1 MDLLIGTAWAQD
13 AAGGAAGGP
22 GFASNLI
29 MIGAIFAIFYFI
41 LIRPQNKAAQA
52 HQVMVAGLK
61 KGDQVVTK
69 GGIFGRV
76 AEVEDDALS
85 IEVAKGV
92 RIRVEKSK
100 VGRLQGA
107 ATDEKAS

>member
-1 MDLLIGTAWAQD
+1 MDLLIGTAYAQE
-13 AAGGAAGGP
+13 AAGGAGP
-22 GFASNLI
+22 AFGSNLI

-52 HQVMVAGLK
+52 HQAMVAGLK

-69 GGIFGRV
+69 GGLYGRV

-107 ATDEKAS
+107 VTEEKAS